1 MFNSIRNFLG
11 LNESEEYEEYYEGEI
26 ENNDYQALY
35 PAEMPAVLPEESA
48 PAPRRFRENPTV
60 ANNFAMNSNTPAP
73 RNNVIGLPGVSNSPA
88 EVVVCEPRSFEE
100 MPQIIQA
107 LRDRRSIVLNLN
119 MMDPDEAQRAVDFVA
134 GGTFAIDGNQE
145 RIGDSIFLF
154 TPNCVQVTNQA
165 SLSREEEV
173 TATASTRPAAP
184 APAWNDDMPIAQA
197 Q

>member
-11 LNESEEYEEYYEGEI
+11 FNEQEEYEEYYEGEI
-26 ENNDYQALY
+26 DNTDYQALY
-35 PAEMPAVLPEESA
+35 PVEMPAPLPEEGGS
-48 PAPRRFRENPTV
+48 APRRFRENPTV
-60 ANNFAMNSNTPAP
+60 ATNFAMNSNSAP
-73 RNNVIGLPGVSNSPA
+73 TRNNVIGLPGVSNSPA

-134 GGTFAIDGNQE
+134 GGTFAIDGHQE

-165 SLSREEEV
+165 SLNREEETTT
-173 TATASTRPAAP
+173 TAPVRPAAP
-184 APAWNDDMPIAQA
+184 TPAWNDEMPLAQA